1 MISGSW
7 KSDRSNSSDKRL
19 LRRVSTQ
26 RLLPESTHLRSRLLP
41 SLRDDQIA
49 GHTKTKRNSLRA
61 DGTSFTKKSLRDG
74 GSQSMMNLLEE
85 LLSAFLNG
93 SVSAQARRRV
103 NPIPKVRRKKKR

>member
-41 SLRDDQIA
+41 SLRDDQTA
-49 GHTKTKRNSLRA
+49 GHTRTRRNSLRVAENWKSRRSSRNCGNLRKLSSKA
-61 DGTSFTKKSLRDG
+61 DRR
-74 GSQSMMNLLEE
+74 
-85 LLSAFLNG
+85 SAFPNG
-93 SVSAQARRRV
+93 SVSAQD
-103 NPIPKVRRKKKR
+103 KKKLFEGGREL